1 MSDNSYVLLKKYT
14 EHLKKPSLTWYVIM
28 GIMGLLVLVGFYAL
42 IQQIVH
48 DHIITG
54 MRDNVVW
61 GAYIVNFIF
70 LLGVSYAGA
79 IISGAFHLGRIDWG
93 KPLIR
98 IIEIITFITILIG
111 PIYIL
116 LCIGRLDRLHYL
128 FIHARIQSPIIWDLI
143 AVIID
148 LILCTFYLYLTFIKD
163 FSLMYL
169 NSDKLGLANWQKKL
183 FKFLSL
189 GYTATP
195 QQKKRLNRALDVM
208 AALIIPTAVVAYSL
222 LAWLFGMNLKAGWD
236 DSLFAPY
243 FIVSAIFSG
252 FAIVIILMFLV
263 RKIYKAE
270 SILTDGHFNFIAYGM
285 FIMALI
291 FGYFTFSD
299 YITRWYNT
307 TQGNSEL
314 IYKYLSLDHYGY
326 MTYIMLIFTSI
337 IPILVIAIPALRS
350 KVSYF
355 ISAILVL
362 IGLWLFRYLIIVPV
376 LETPYFPIVSTDPDV
391 LEYSATWIEWA
402 LVVAGFAGAIMLYMI
417 ILKIVPV
424 FPIAD
429 MQESHSFKLFGKYS
443 IDKLLGQK
451 HYSNKLS
458 DS

>member
-1 MSDNSYVLLKKYT
+1 MTTNTQELLIKYGQ
-14 EHLKKPSLTWYVIM
+14 HLSKPSKTWYIIM
-28 GIMGLLVLVGFYAL
+28 GVLGLFVLVGFYAL
-42 IQQIVH
+42 VRQIVD

-70 LLGVSYAGA
+70 LLGISYSGA
-79 IISGAFHLGRIDWG
+79 IISGIFHLGRIDWG

-128 FIHARIQSPIIWDLI
+128 FIYARIQSPIIWDLF

-148 LILCTFYLYLTFIKD
+148 LVLCTFYLYLTFIKD

-169 NSDKLGLANWQKKL
+169 NSDKLNLKNWQIKS

-189 GYTATP
+189 GYRGTIN
-195 QQKKRLNRALDVM
+195 QKKRLNKALDIM

-222 LAWLFGMNLKAGWD
+222 LAWLFGMNLKEGWD

-243 FIVSAIFSG
+243 FIVSAVFSG
-252 FAIVIILMFLV
+252 FAMIIIIMWVIRRLF
-263 RKIYKAE
+263 KAE
-270 SILTDGHFNFIAYGM
+270 SILTEGHFNFMAYGM

-307 TQGNSEL
+307 TEATSAL
-314 IYKYLSLDHYGY
+314 IYKYLSLDHYGL
-326 MTYIMLIFTSI
+326 MTYTMLFFTSI
-337 IPILVIAIPALRS
+337 VPIIVVAIPALRT
-350 KVSYF
+350 KFNYMITAV
-355 ISAILVL
+355 LVL
-362 IGLWLFRYLIIVPV
+362 FGLWLFRYLLIVPV
-376 LETPYFPIVSTDPDV
+376 LETPYIPIVSTDPAV
-391 LEYSATWIEWA
+391 LNYTATWIEWA
-402 LVVAGFAGAIMLYMI
+402 LVAAGFAGGIMLFMV
-417 ILKIVPV
+417 ILKFIPV
-424 FPIAD
+424 FPIAE
-429 MQESHSFKLFGKYS
+429 MEENHTFKLFGKYS
-443 IDKLLGQK
+443 IDKLLKQK
-451 HYSNKLS
+451 DFS
-458 DS
+458 